1 MNDNI
6 KDYLKVLEEECGENK
21 CQEATH
27 IDERR
32 MDIMVNPSYARVS
45 RICEYR
51 ADYKWRLRDRFKNL
65 WKNFLMHFE
74 YLSKYNPFDFKSYEE
89 EYDPYGFDN
98 FKEVSFCP
106 ITFPSKKRTST
117 PWKRFKK
124 FCMELK
130 GLYYSS
136 RDAFLYTP
144 TTIQHYQ
151 GNKKRISWFE
161 KNIWCWFSGSK
172 KEKTTFEDKL
182 RALGYTISKN
192 KDQIYYD
199 PTNK

>member
-6 KDYLKVLEEECGENK
+6 KEYLKVLEEECGENK

-27 IDERR
+27 VDDKR
-32 MDIMVNPSYARVS
+32 MDIIVNPSYARVS

-65 WKNFLMHFE
+65 WKNFLLHFE
-74 YLSKYNPFDFKSYEE
+74 YLSKYNPFDFKTYQTEWN
-89 EYDPYGFDN
+89 PYGFDKIYTK
-98 FKEVSFCP
+98 FSQ
-106 ITFPSKKRTST
+106 TST

-130 GLYYSS
+130 GLYYGC
-136 RDAFLYTP
+136 RDAFFYTP

-161 KNIWCWFSGSK
+161 KNIWSWLSGTQ
-172 KEKTTFEDKL
+172 KEKENFEDKL
-182 RALGYTISKN
+182 TSLGYTISKDKN
-192 KDQIYYD
+192 HIYYES
-199 PTNK
+199 K

>member
-6 KDYLKVLEEECGENK
+6 KEYLKVLEEECGENK

-27 IDERR
+27 VDEKR

-65 WKNFLMHFE
+65 WKNFLLHFE
-74 YLSKYNPFDFKSYEE
+74 YLSKYNPFDFKSYQTEWN
-89 EYDPYGFDN
+89 PYGFDKIYTK
-98 FKEVSFCP
+98 FSQ
-106 ITFPSKKRTST
+106 TST
-117 PWKRFKK
+117 PWTRLKK
-124 FCMELK
+124 FSIELK
-130 GLYYSS
+130 GLYYSL
-136 RDAFLYTP
+136 RDAFFYTP
-144 TTIQHYQ
+144 YHIQHYQ
-151 GNKKRISWFE
+151 GNKKRIGWFE

-172 KEKTTFEDKL
+172 KEKATFEDKL

-192 KDQIYYD
+192 KDHIYYE
-199 PTNK
+199 PK